1 MLAPPGD
8 VPRDC
13 HPYPHRRQRPDGVDQ
28 LHEVTGLH
36 SGSSSSG
43 QTQPTRP
50 SMRTEETL
58 CSPDGDGA
66 DPRKT
71 QGVPGSNAPSLSSR
85 PFHQLTTT
93 RAGATPGIG
102 M

>member
-13 HPYPHRRQRPDGVDQ
+13 HPYPHRQHLPGVDQ

-50 SMRTEETL
+50 LMRTEETL

-71 QGVPGSNAPSLSSR
+71 QGVPGSNAPSLSCCGS
-85 PFHQLTTT
+85 HQLTAT
-93 RAGATPGIG
+93 RQEAPGAGL
-102 M
+102 